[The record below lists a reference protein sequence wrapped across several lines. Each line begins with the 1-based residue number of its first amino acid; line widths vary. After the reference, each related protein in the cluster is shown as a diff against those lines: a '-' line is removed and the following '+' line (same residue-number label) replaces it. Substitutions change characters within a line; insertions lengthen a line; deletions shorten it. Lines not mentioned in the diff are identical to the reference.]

1 MRTLAPLRLRPTM
14 PLMRLEIEAVLFD
27 IDGTL
32 VDSTPV
38 VERTWRTWASRR
50 DVNVAEL
57 LSVSHGRR
65 TEDTVSL
72 FLPAADQAAAVAELE
87 QLELADLD
95 DVIALP
101 GSGALLPQLPSD
113 RWAAVTSG
121 SQQLMRARLAAAGL
135 PVPDV
140 LIAAEDVSAGKP
152 DPEGYLKAAAALG
165 VEVQRCL
172 VIEDA
177 PAGIRAGRAAG
188 AWTLAVATSH
198 QVADLESADAVVDD
212 LTAVSIKPGDSGLVV
227 TIDHSRLRDLRRGH
241 SA

>member
-1 MRTLAPLRLRPTM
+1 MRR
-14 PLMRLEIEAVLFD
+14 EVEAVLFD

-32 VDSTPV
+32 VDSTPA
-38 VERTWRTWASRR
+38 VERSWTTWALRR
-50 DVNVAEL
+50 NVGLAEI

-72 FLPAADQAAAVAELE
+72 FVPAAEQEAAVAELE

-95 DVIALP
+95 DVVALP
-101 GSGALLPQLPSD
+101 AARDLLLGLPPG

-121 SQQLMRARLAAAGL
+121 SQQLMRTRLAAAGL

-152 DPEGYLKAAAALG
+152 DPDGYMKAAAALG
-165 VEVQRCL
+165 VDIEHCL
-172 VIEDA
+172 VVEDA
-177 PAGIRAGRAAG
+177 PAGISAGRAAG

-198 QVADLESADAVVDD
+198 PASELESADAVVAD
-212 LTAVSIKPGDSGLVV
+212 LTAMTVELVGAGLVV
-227 TIDHSRLRDLRRGH
+227 TLD
-241 SA
+241 

>member
-1 MRTLAPLRLRPTM
+1 MQLV
-14 PLMRLEIEAVLFD
+14 RLEIEAVLFD

-32 VDSTPV
+32 VDSTPA

-50 DVNVAEL
+50 DVSVAEI
-57 LSVSHGRR
+57 LSVCHGRR

-72 FLPAADQAAAVAELE
+72 FVPADEQAAAVAELE

-95 DVIALP
+95 DVVALP
-101 GSGALLPQLPSD
+101 GTRDLLPQLPSD

-135 PVPDV
+135 PVPNV

-152 DPEGYLKAAAALG
+152 DPDGYVKAAAALG
-165 VEVQRCL
+165 VDVRRCL
-172 VIEDA
+172 VVEDA
-177 PAGIRAGRAAG
+177 PPGISAARAAG

-198 QVADLESADAVVDD
+198 QVADLESADAVVGN
-212 LTAVSIKPGDSGLVV
+212 LTALTIEPGATGLVV
-227 TIDHSRLRDLRRGH
+227 TID
-241 SA
+241 